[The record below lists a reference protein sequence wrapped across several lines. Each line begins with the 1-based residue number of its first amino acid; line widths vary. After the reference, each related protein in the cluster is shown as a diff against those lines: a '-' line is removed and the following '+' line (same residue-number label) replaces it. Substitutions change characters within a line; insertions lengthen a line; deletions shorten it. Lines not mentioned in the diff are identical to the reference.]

1 MGCINYLQKTAEFLL
16 QDICTILGKSVT
28 VKMLFTHINQD
39 FSQERPLFPKFS
51 GFLCTPKHHPLPV
64 TVKIRYAGPERF
76 AEVP

>member
-1 MGCINYLQKTAEFLL
+1 MGCINCLQETAESLL

-51 GFLCTPKHHPLPV
+51 GFLCTPQTPPSPRNGQNPLHW
-64 TVKIRYAGPERF
+64 PETF
-76 AEVP
+76 C